1 MSTLTLWLLISCGIA
16 FLTKGIGYLLPTDK
30 LEQPTFLRIA
40 ATMTI
45 GLLAALVTMNTF
57 ADGQSLALDARVVAL
72 VAAIIALLLRAPFLA
87 VVVIGAAAAAVARLA
102 GLG

>member
-1 MSTLTLWLLISCGIA
+1 MWLLIACAVA
-16 FLTKGIGYLLPTDK
+16 FATKGIGYLLPTEK
-30 LEQPTFLRIA
+30 LERPTFLRIA

-57 ADGQSLALDARVVAL
+57 ADGRSLVLDARVAAL
-72 VAAIIALLLRAPFLA
+72 AAAIIALLLRAPFL
-87 VVVIGAAAAAVARLA
+87 VVVIVGAAAAALARLA